1 MELSKGKAEMWNW
14 NLDQQSPSKIL
25 NSPTETV
32 EQKVWIP
39 AGQSPVSV
47 GGRKR
52 LRNAQPTGA
61 ERERL
66 CSVFPLP
73 KTLLLSI
80 QR

>member
-1 MELSKGKAEMWNW
+1 MV
-14 NLDQQSPSKIL
+14 
-25 NSPTETV
+25 ETV

-39 AGQSPVSV
+39 AGQ
-47 GGRKR
+47 RRKEKR

-73 KTLLLSI
+73 KILLLSI